1 MRVLLLFVS
10 ALFLYSCRGEQ
21 PAEQKSVDV
30 ATAPEPVIVHEAGK
44 TIESRFSPPAGYTR
58 TNEPAGSY
66 GQFLRRSALQPHGS
80 SVHYYNGAVK
90 RNDGVYAAVLTYDAG
105 TQDLQQCA
113 DAVMRL
119 RAEYL
124 FDKGAKSRIGFTLT
138 NGFRMGFKE
147 WMEGNRLSVKGNK
160 TGWVQAGTPAADHA
174 ALRSYLDI
182 VYTYAGT
189 LSLSKELLPVP
200 YPDMKIG
207 DVLIVGGSPGHAVT
221 VMDMAVDKAGKKVF
235 MLSQSYMPAQDIQVL
250 ENPLNSSISPWYEL
264 DPANTLVI
272 TPEWK
277 FTTSQL
283 KRFPGE

>member
-1 MRVLLLFVS
+1 MRLLLLF
-10 ALFLYSCRGEQ
+10 AGAFFFCSCSEGL
-21 PAEQKSVDV
+21 PAEEKVADI
-30 ATAPEPVIVHEAGK
+30 ATAPDAIVVHEAGK

-58 TNEPAGSY
+58 TTELPGSY
-66 GQFLRRSALQPHGS
+66 GLFLRQAALKSHGS
-80 SVHYYNGAVK
+80 PVHYFNGAVK
-90 RNDGVYAAVLTYDAG
+90 PNPGVYAAVLTYDAG

-119 RAEYL
+119 RAEYW
-124 FDKGAKSRIGFTLT
+124 FDKGAKTSIGFTLT
-138 NGFRMGFKE
+138 NGFRMGFKH
-147 WMEGNRLSVKGNK
+147 WMDGYRLHVKGNK
-160 TGWVQAGTPAADHA
+160 TEWVQAATPASDHA
-174 ALRSYLDI
+174 TLRQYLDI

-189 LSLSKELLPVP
+189 LSLSKELVPVN

-221 VMDMAVDKAGKKVF
+221 VMDMAVDKTGKKVF

-264 DPANTLVI
+264 NPANTLIV

-283 KRFPGE
+283 KRFREE